1 MAGLTWLNVDELCAA
16 VDLDESPA
24 IVDLSAVTFFEPFAV
39 VYLGMFLGWHNS
51 KRKNFNLVLPRSSRA
66 HRYLTTQNFWGRFNF
81 NPAVV
86 SEENLWRMTNTTS
99 LNDVVDIEKRPG
111 VAEEIGAAVLALL
124 RRNRVGVRQDIVA
137 ELVAELAD
145 NFAQHSG
152 RELAVFMIQ
161 RYPRIHRVDLAFG
174 DCGVGIRASLAG
186 TERFGYLSDQPH
198 WEAALQAFE
207 PGVTSKR
214 EGGFGLTDVR
224 ETINVLNGH
233 LALATGDGWVQVS
246 GGETRHGQMAYD
258 LPGVQIE
265 LSFPEQA

>member
-1 MAGLTWLNVDELCAA
+1 
-16 VDLDESPA
+16 
-24 IVDLSAVTFFEPFAV
+24 
-39 VYLGMFLGWHNS
+39 
-51 KRKNFNLVLPRSSRA
+51 
-66 HRYLTTQNFWGRFNF
+66 
-81 NPAVV
+81 
-86 SEENLWRMTNTTS
+86 
-99 LNDVVDIEKRPG
+99 
-111 VAEEIGAAVLALL
+111 
-124 RRNRVGVRQDIVA
+124 
-137 ELVAELAD
+137 
-145 NFAQHSG
+145 
-152 RELAVFMIQ
+152 MIQ